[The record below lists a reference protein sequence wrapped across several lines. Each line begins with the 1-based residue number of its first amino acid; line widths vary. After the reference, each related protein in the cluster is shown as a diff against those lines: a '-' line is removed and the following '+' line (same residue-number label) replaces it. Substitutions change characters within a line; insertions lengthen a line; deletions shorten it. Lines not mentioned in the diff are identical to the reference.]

1 MSLEKH
7 VFQRLMSLD
16 RCTPYLFL
24 KLSVFV
30 QLVFFMLDVFGLRI
44 MICSSKLLLQ
54 SKWLQKKRFA

>member
-1 MSLEKH
+1 MLIERSN
-7 VFQRLMSLD
+7 

-30 QLVFFMLDVFGLRI
+30 LLVFFVLDVFGLG
-44 MICSSKLLLQ
+44 MICSSKTLLQ